1 MKTDPGIERLR
12 AIVRPI
18 VVIYCTFILSVLA
31 IMQAS
36 GYSMPTEGVGA
47 NIVNAFIGITG
58 TVTVEYAAERG
69 IRHILARRKQ

>member
-18 VVIYCTFILSVLA
+18 VVLYCTVILSVLA

-69 IRHILARRKQ
+69 IRHILERRKP